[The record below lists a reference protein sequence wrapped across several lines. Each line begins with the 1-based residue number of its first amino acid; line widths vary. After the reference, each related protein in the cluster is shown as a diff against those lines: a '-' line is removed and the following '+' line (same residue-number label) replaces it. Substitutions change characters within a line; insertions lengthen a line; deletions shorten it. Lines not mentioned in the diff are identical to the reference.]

1 MNNYKMIVAYDGRR
15 YKGWKRETGDSA
27 DKSIQGKLEG
37 ILSKLYKRNIEVI
50 GAVNTDAG
58 VHALGQVANFKAP
71 DIGLNEK
78 EIHQYIEEYLTE
90 DIVVKS
96 LEKVN
101 ERFHSRLKIKEITYQ
116 YRLWKKDSKDIL
128 LFERYQT
135 YKLKEILNINDMQ
148 VGAEKLVGK
157 HDFAAFTNKG
167 KNKNT
172 IKELIDVNIEE
183 TDNEILINITGNS
196 FLVNMERFIV
206 GTLIQIGSGQK
217 KVRSIDN
224 AFSTLEK
231 EYVGHKAMAHS
242 LCLMKVLY

>member
-1 MNNYKMIVAYDGRR
+1 MNNYKMIVAYEGRR
-15 YKGWKRETGDSA
+15 YKGWKHEIKDSA
-27 DKSIQGKLEG
+27 DKSIQGKLEA
-37 ILSKLYKRNIEVI
+37 ILSKLYKEDITVI

-58 VHALGQVANFKAP
+58 VHALGQIANFKAP
-71 DIGLNEK
+71 DIELNEK
-78 EIHQYIEEYLTE
+78 EIHQYIQEYLPD

-96 LEKVN
+96 LEKVD

-116 YRLWKKDSKDIL
+116 YRLWKKDSKDFL

-135 YKLKEILNINDMQ
+135 YRLKEILNVKDMK
-148 VGAEKLVGK
+148 VGAEKLVGE

-167 KNKNT
+167 KNRNT
-172 IKELIDVNIEE
+172 TKKLFDVKIEE

-206 GTLIQIGSGQK
+206 GTLIQIGSGQRN
-217 KVRSIDN
+217 VRSIDD
-224 AFSTLEK
+224 AFVTLNR

-242 LCLMKVLY
+242 LCLMEVLY